1 MQEVKDHFS
10 RSQHAAELGKRVVF
24 TFEDDLGK
32 RGLAKVVPTG

>member
-1 MQEVKDHFS
+1 VNFC
-10 RSQHAAELGKRVVF
+10 GVVF

>member
-1 MQEVKDHFS
+1 MILILNV
-10 RSQHAAELGKRVVF
+10 LPGVVF

>member
-1 MQEVKDHFS
+1 LSLDCHFYS
-10 RSQHAAELGKRVVF
+10 NKYTKNGVVF